1 MAKNLSKGG
10 MDKYLQE
17 VIRRDANGLNLIKLY
32 AEMLFTS
39 NEKVTLTYTNENS
52 TESTYDVPSM
62 AYLLSAIARIEKN
75 FDNLSGIGIL
85 ESSIIM
91 PDGTRR
97 IILAQNTPQEPKTV
111 VINASTV
118 ANAFDI
124 EQYDVYQN
132 LVTPKAF
139 IPVNLKPY
147 FNKNVK
153 SAIVRKVV
161 VDETNEAKLDYF
173 NNYIK
178 INSYKYNDLKAVL
191 DEQSINYKE
200 IDYNIE
206 VTPKM
211 LKYSGDFDVI
221 SYRKS
226 TASDNQA
233 LTVGTMLY
241 RIDSTSYTE
250 NNTGTK
256 QSLKIGD
263 QITVNDTSGNKSTVY
278 KVTFIDYG
286 LFEIAVQ
293 RVEGLDAI
301 KIGIGTLSILGMYD
315 EDIKAKIPI
324 NIDEI
329 FAPFIKI
336 VTNESLVSSN
346 WGESKFIVTNSLV
359 KDKMSFSDY
368 FRDNISDI
376 KNGIKYLAAVN
387 HTNLEDYITPN
398 TPSLLVSN
406 FNVGVIN
413 KHKQEQLES
422 QVKEKYA
429 EKEKL
434 KTEISSVDASITNLK
449 GKLFV
454 ETYDISRSKIEKQI
468 DDAYTKRKNLT
479 ENYKSIVSDLLA
491 TINTNGTFSP
501 KYAIRGFFDIPNDVY
516 TDKVNKIGAQGII
529 KFECEYRYLSVNKTS
544 TNTQSTSYIDK
555 NGDKINAT
563 STDWNR
569 LLDLPQRFK
578 MFNKATGKSEWQN
591 VVESNADEMSINEVM
606 IPITENEA
614 VEIRVRSISEVGY
627 PLYSVTSDWSES
639 VVVEFP
645 SDLVKNNQSII
656 QELSSDNFLSTLFQE
671 LSSIGLYEHLK
682 DSSSSADQKFNHAAE
697 NISMNYFTPENKKMS
712 VEQVVASMKE
722 DISSIK
728 ANYLTQIGDIEVYI
742 EDSNGNIITTIEN
755 ESSIQIQAPYYK
767 DQVEQLT
774 DKKGK
779 IVDDVY
785 YLVIKNKTNYD
796 TNLLSFVPGH
806 FNKFLPVQDY
816 NGYIRNA
823 SEYNQYRKYFL
834 SPIGYSHYTQT
845 DKDYIDFKNSNP
857 NLELPEY
864 ASMQAFGQLLY
875 QRYMD
880 FSLSEPLYTP
890 DDYNFLKLDGG
901 ENSEDF
907 IWDGTFG
914 LSTLF
919 APNGGGKATSFAAHK
934 LHPALG
940 GNSDIPLAPNDYRNI
955 RTYVDVNGNKV
966 YDNDAL
972 GLNIPRYL
980 KYNNNFIYPMFY
992 QTILASKK
1000 FGETNYYKQK
1010 QFSQKAN
1017 FSENNSLTRIS
1028 ELPQKNGFVE
1038 WDKYLIGS
1046 DTCGA
1051 YLKIFPQIN
1060 RSLYVGSQMY
1070 NKGLTLNNSLVRI
1083 PILFQT
1089 RMTDFWGS
1097 GNDGSGN
1104 IGGIG
1109 GIGNVTYSKKIG
1121 IDIAQKNI
1129 EDLFSFDISF
1139 TKSYQK

>member
-1 MAKNLSKGG
+1 MAKSQSLGG
-10 MDKYLQE
+10 MSKYLQE
-17 VIRRDANGLNLIKLY
+17 VIRRDANGLNLIKVY

-39 NEKVTLTYTNENS
+39 NEKVILTYTNENS
-52 TESTYDVPSM
+52 TESTYEIPSM

-75 FDNLSGIGIL
+75 FDNLSSVGML
-85 ESSIIM
+85 ESSIIL

-111 VINASTV
+111 VINTPI
-118 ANAFDI
+118 NAFDV
-124 EQYDVYQN
+124 EQFDVYQN

-139 IPVNLKPY
+139 IPISLKAY
-147 FNKNVK
+147 FNKNIK

-161 VDETNEAKLDYF
+161 ITETNEVKLAVF
-173 NNYIK
+173 NTTIK
-178 INSYKYNDLKAVL
+178 NNNYKYNDL
-191 DEQSINYKE
+191 INLLNDQTIYYKE
-200 IDYNIE
+200 VDYNID

-226 TASDNQA
+226 IISDNQA
-233 LTVGTMLY
+233 LTIGTMLY
-241 RIDSTSYTE
+241 RIDSTSYIE
-250 NNTGTK
+250 NNTGIK
-256 QSLKIGD
+256 RSLKIND
-263 QITVNDTSGNKSTVY
+263 QVVINDASGNKATIY
-278 KVTFIDYG
+278 KISFIDYDT
-286 LFEIAVQ
+286 FEIAVQ
-293 RVEGLDAI
+293 RIEGLDAI
-301 KIGIGTLSILGMYD
+301 KIGVGTLSILGIYD

-324 NIDEI
+324 DIDEI

-346 WGESKFIVTNSLV
+346 WGESKFIVTNSLI
-359 KDKMSFSDY
+359 KDKISFSDY

-376 KNGIKYLAAVN
+376 RNGIKYLATVN
-387 HTNLEDYITPN
+387 HTNLEDYKVPN

-422 QVKEKYA
+422 QIKEKYA

-434 KTEISSVDASITNLK
+434 KTEISSVDTSIGTLK

-454 ETYDISRSKIEKQI
+454 ETYDVSRTKIEKQI

-516 TDKVNKIGAQGII
+516 TDEINKIGSQGII
-529 KFECEYRYLSVNKTS
+529 KFECEYRYLTVNKTS
-544 TNTQSTSYIDK
+544 ANTQSTKYVDK
-555 NGDKINAT
+555 HGKKINAT

-578 MFNKATGKSEWQN
+578 VFNKDTGKSEWQN

-606 IPITENEA
+606 IPITANET
-614 VEIRVRSISEVGY
+614 VEIRIRSISEVGY
-627 PLYSVTSDWSES
+627 PIYSVVSDWSES

-645 SDLVKNNQSII
+645 SDLVKNNQSIT

-671 LSSIGLYEHLK
+671 LQSIGLYEHLK
-682 DSSSSADQKFNHAAE
+682 DSSNSTDQKFNHAAE

-728 ANYLTQIGDIEVYI
+728 ANYLTQIGAIDVYI
-742 EDSNGNIITTIEN
+742 EDADGNIITTIEN
-755 ESSIQIQAPYYK
+755 ESSVQIQAPYYK

-774 DKKGK
+774 DRKGK
-779 IVDDVY
+779 IVNDVY
-785 YLVIKNKTNYD
+785 YLVIRNKTNYD
-796 TNLLSFVPGH
+796 ANLLSFVPGY
-806 FNKFLPVQDY
+806 FNKFLPTADY

-823 SEYNQYRKYFL
+823 IEYYQYRKYFL
-834 SPIGYSHYTQT
+834 SPIGYSYYKDT
-845 DKDYIDFKNSNP
+845 DKDYIEFKNSNP

-864 ASMQAFGQLLY
+864 ASMQAYGQLLY

-880 FSLSEPLYTP
+880 FSLSEPLYTT
-890 DDYNFLKLDGG
+890 DEYNFLKLAGG
-901 ENSEDF
+901 ADVEDF
-907 IWDGTFG
+907 IWNGNFDSSPTF
-914 LSTLF
+914 SPT
-919 APNGGGKATSFAAHK
+919 GGGNDTTFAVHK

-940 GNSDIPLAPNDYRNI
+940 GNPDIQVQSNDYRNL
-955 RTYVDVNGNKV
+955 RTAVDG
-966 YDNDAL
+966 
-972 GLNIPRYL
+972 GGHNIYRQTIGGSDFVPRYL
-980 KYNNNFIYPMFY
+980 KYGNNFIYPMFY

-1000 FGETNYYKQK
+1000 FGEVNYYKQK
-1010 QFSQKAN
+1010 QFNQKSD
-1017 FSENNSLTRIS
+1017 FSDNAALTQLL
-1028 ELPQKNGFVE
+1028 EVPQKNGFVE

-1051 YLKIFPQIN
+1051 YLKIFPQLN

-1070 NKGLTLNNSLVRI
+1070 NKGLTLNNSLVKI

-1089 RMTDFWGS
+1089 RMTDFWGA

-1104 IGGIG
+1104 IGGNG
-1109 GIGNVTYSKKIG
+1109 SIGNVTYSKKIG
-1121 IDIAQKNI
+1121 IDIAQRSV
-1129 EDLFSFDISF
+1129 EDLFSFDITF

>member
-1 MAKNLSKGG
+1 MDKVVSKGG
-10 MDKYLQE
+10 IDKYLQE

-39 NEKVTLTYTNENS
+39 NEKVILTYTNENS
-52 TESTYDVPSM
+52 TESTYEIPSM

-85 ESSIIM
+85 ESSVIL

-111 VINASTV
+111 IINTSINT
-118 ANAFDI
+118 FDV
-124 EQYDVYQN
+124 EQYDVAQN
-132 LVTPKAF
+132 LITPKAF
-139 IPVNLKPY
+139 IPISLKAY

-161 VDETNEAKLDYF
+161 ITETAETKLAYF

-178 INSYKYNDLKAVL
+178 NNNYKYDDLKTIL
-191 DEQSINYKE
+191 DEQTIYYKE
-200 IDYNIE
+200 VDYNID

-226 TASDNQA
+226 IISDNQA
-233 LTVGTMLY
+233 LTVGTILY
-241 RIDSTSYTE
+241 RINSTSYIE
-250 NNTGTK
+250 NNTGIK
-256 QSLKIGD
+256 QSLKIND
-263 QITVNDTSGNKSTVY
+263 QIVVNNANGNKATIY
-278 KVTFIDYG
+278 KISFVDYD
-286 LFEIAVQ
+286 LLEIAVQ
-293 RVEGLDAI
+293 RIEGLDAV
-301 KIGIGTLSILGMYD
+301 KIGVGTLSILGLYD

-324 NIDEI
+324 DIDET

-346 WGESKFIVTNSLV
+346 WGESKFIVTNSLI
-359 KDKMSFSDY
+359 KDKVSFSEF
-368 FRDNISDI
+368 FRDNISDLR
-376 KNGIKYLAAVN
+376 NGIKYLSNVN
-387 HTNLEDYITPN
+387 HINLGDYKTPN

-406 FNVGVIN
+406 FNVDVIN

-434 KTEISSVDASITNLK
+434 KTEISSIDISIGNLK
-449 GKLFV
+449 GKLFA
-454 ETYDISRSKIEKQI
+454 ETYDVSRSKIEKQI

-516 TDKVNKIGAQGII
+516 TDEINKIGSQGII
-529 KFECEYRYLSVNKTS
+529 KFECEYRYLTIKKTS
-544 TNTQSTSYIDK
+544 TNTQSTKYTDK
-555 NGDKINAT
+555 NGDKVNAT

-569 LLDLPQRFK
+569 LLNLPQRFK
-578 MFNKATGKSEWQN
+578 IFDKDTNKSEWQN

-606 IPITENEA
+606 IPITENET
-614 VEIRVRSISEVGY
+614 VEIRVRSVSEVGY
-627 PLYSVTSDWSES
+627 PIYSITSNWSES
-639 VVVEFP
+639 VIIEFP
-645 SDLVKNNQSII
+645 SDLIKNNQSII

-671 LSSIGLYEHLK
+671 LQSIGLYEHLK
-682 DSSSSADQKFNHAAE
+682 DSSNSADQKFNHAAE

-712 VEQVVASMKE
+712 VEQVVASIKE

-728 ANYLTQIGDIEVYI
+728 ANYLTQIGVIDVYV
-742 EDSNGNIITTIEN
+742 EDADGNIITTIEN
-755 ESSIQIQAPYYK
+755 ESSVQIQAPYYK

-779 IVDDVY
+779 IINDVY
-785 YLVIKNKTNYD
+785 YLVIRNKTNYD

-806 FNKFLPVQDY
+806 FNKFLPTIDY

-823 SEYNQYRKYFL
+823 AEYNQYRKYWL
-834 SPIGYSHYTQT
+834 SPISYSYYKNT
-845 DKDYIDFKNSNP
+845 DKDYIEFKNSNP

-864 ASMQAFGQLLY
+864 ASMQTFGQLLY

-880 FSLSEPLYTP
+880 FSLSEPLYTT
-890 DDYNFLKLDGG
+890 DEYNFLKLTGG
-901 ENSEDF
+901 GGTEDF
-907 IWDGTFG
+907 IWNGEFDGSPLFNPIGNGNATTF
-914 LSTLF
+914 
-919 APNGGGKATSFAAHK
+919 AVHK

-940 GNSDIPLAPNDYRNI
+940 GNTDIQLTALDYRNI
-955 RTYVDVNGNKV
+955 RTSLDSNNHNIYRQILNG
-966 YDNDAL
+966 YDFV
-972 GLNIPRYL
+972 PRYL

-992 QTILASKK
+992 QTMLSSKK
-1000 FGETNYYKQK
+1000 FGEINYYKQK
-1010 QFSQKAN
+1010 QFNQKSD
-1017 FSENNSLTRIS
+1017 FSNSTILTQIS
-1028 ELPQKNGFVE
+1028 EIPQKNGFAE

-1051 YLKIFPQIN
+1051 YLKIFPQLN

-1070 NKGLTLNNSLVRI
+1070 NKGITLNNSLIKI

-1089 RMTDFWGS
+1089 RMTDFWGA

-1104 IGGIG
+1104 IGGVG
-1109 GIGNVTYSKKIG
+1109 NIGNVTYSKKIG
-1121 IDIAQKNI
+1121 IDIAQRSI
-1129 EDLFSFDISF
+1129 EDLFSFDLTF